1 MKKIESIRFNLL
13 RVYLTVLILCLV
25 PMSFAQE
32 KQKIPVDFFEGK
44 WAGDLKGYCWDKETG
59 TITFAI
65 EYQGIQH
72 KGDAVLHPYGFSGV
86 GMIVVGSK
94 GRPYQFVV
102 EEGKKPF
109 YENVFGIGFTFNPG
123 ENPNPATLGL
133 ASLFASELL
142 DSRVDLDS
150 SVIEVNHYRGDSKEW
165 IFEVHGDIYK
175 LNNKKLIYL
184 KDIGPN
190 ELIKTDEKTQIE
202 ITLPNESKV
211 KVAQDT
217 EAVFKSESFLEVVK
231 GKLHD
236 LIKNLKPKSKFEIN
250 TPTSIVGVRGTE
262 YAIEV
267 ENNGTT
273 VVRVFDGEVEFSD
286 KENKSIVIV
295 KKNQQSTTK
304 PGGLPSDPIQLNPSQ
319 FLRWWK

>member
-1 MKKIESIRFNLL
+1 MKIIESIRFNLL

-32 KQKIPVDFFEGK
+32 KQKIPVDFFKGK
-44 WAGDLKGYCWDKETG
+44 WAGDLKGYYWDKETG

-65 EYQGIQH
+65 EYQGTQH
-72 KGDAVLHPYGFSGV
+72 AGDAVLLPYGLPGG
-86 GMIVVGSK
+86 GMIFVGSK
-94 GRPYQFVV
+94 GRPFTV

-109 YENVFGIGFTFNPG
+109 YENVFGMIFTFDVG
-123 ENPNPATLGL
+123 ENPNLAALGL

-150 SVIEVNHYRGDSKEW
+150 SVIKVNHYRGDSKEW

-202 ITLPNESKV
+202 IILPNESEV

-236 LIKNLKPKSKFEIN
+236 LIKNLKPKSKFEIY

-267 ENNGTT
+267 ENDGTT
-273 VVRVFDGEVEFSD
+273 VVRVFDDEVEFSD
-286 KENKSIVIV
+286 KENKRIVIV